1 MARGVR
7 KSIEEKIAEKEE
19 VIQALQVRIK
29 SEKAEL
35 EGMYREKRDKDLE
48 KLSQVLEE
56 SGLTPEDAAGIL
68 QEHVNTMQYENMQHE
83 EEKTA

>member
-19 VIQALQVRIK
+19 TIKALQIRIK
-29 SEKAEL
+29 SEKEEL

-56 SGLTPEDAAGIL
+56 TGLTPEDAAEIL
-68 QEHVNTMQYENMQHE
+68 QEHVNSM
-83 EEKTA
+83 

>member
-7 KSIEEKIAEKEE
+7 KTIEEKIAEKEE

-29 SEKAEL
+29 AEKAEL

-48 KLSQVLEE
+48 KLSQVLET
-56 SGLTPEDAAGIL
+56 SGLTPEDAANIL
-68 QEHVNTMQYENMQHE
+68 QEHVNNMQHE
-83 EEKTA
+83 KTA